1 MKAFYIRYEEMIS
14 DFLPLLL
21 LILFSFAFA
30 AGTIVL
36 SSIFGLRKP
45 EPLKLTPYEC
55 GMHPIGRAQLR
66 FAIKF
71 FIVAVLFLIFDV
83 EGITIFPWAVIFK
96 KLGLFGL
103 IEMGIFILIIFAGL
117 IYIWL
122 KGGLIWD

>member
-1 MKAFYIRYEEMIS
+1 MMS
-14 DFLPLLL
+14 DYLPLLL
-21 LILFSFAFA
+21 LIIFSFAFA

-36 SSIFGLRKP
+36 SSLFGLKKP
-45 EPLKLTPYEC
+45 DPIKLTPYEC
-55 GMHPIGRAQLR
+55 GIPPVGKAQLR

-83 EGITIFPWAVIFK
+83 EGLTIFPWAVIFK

-117 IYIWL
+117 AYIWL